1 MERYE
6 LATLST
12 SMGAAAKVG
21 AHLRDFCAAP
31 EARGRLLGCWATDIG
46 ELNRIMVLRGFDSA
60 ADAEAERLRT
70 LSTTDPFGCG
80 EVLTGMT
87 LDTLKPFPDMPPV
100 EPGAFGPIYEIRS
113 YILKTGGLL
122 PTFEGWA
129 EALPGRTKL
138 SKLLIATYAVD
149 GPPRIV
155 HIWPWASLEE
165 RARIRAESVRI
176 GVWPPKSAVWL
187 TPTMESA
194 IGLPM
199 NVSPLT

>member
-12 SMGAAAKVG
+12 TMGAAAKVS
-21 AHLRDFCAAP
+21 ARLRDFCTAP
-31 EARGRLLGCWATDIG
+31 EARGRLLGCWNSDIG
-46 ELNRIMVLRGFDSA
+46 DLNRITVLRGFDSA
-60 ADAEAERLRT
+60 ADAAAERMRT

-80 EVLTGMT
+80 EVLTGLS
-87 LDTLKPFPDMPPV
+87 LDTLLPFPGMPAV
-100 EPGAFGPIYEIRS
+100 EPGNFGPIYEIRS
-113 YILKTGGLL
+113 YVLKTGGLL

-138 SKLLIATYAVD
+138 SKLLLATYAVD

-165 RARIRAESVRI
+165 RSRIRAESVRI

-187 TPTMESA
+187 TPTMEST
-194 IGLPM
+194 IGIPLD
-199 NVSPLT
+199 VSPLT